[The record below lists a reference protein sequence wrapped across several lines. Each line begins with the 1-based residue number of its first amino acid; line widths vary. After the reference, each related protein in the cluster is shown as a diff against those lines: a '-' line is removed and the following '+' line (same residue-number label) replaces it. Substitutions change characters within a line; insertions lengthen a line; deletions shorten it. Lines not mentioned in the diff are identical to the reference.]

1 MAVKERNQQL
11 RLISE
16 ALLVHIPDLL
26 VKDPGLAQ
34 DLMSVTATA
43 LRTIH
48 EDIERSS
55 KAWDKKAYHVRADE
69 LRREW
74 GWTEGAANY
83 ALGLALRSRPLK
95 RTDVA
100 KLRLLIKVKLE
111 KPARRQMPDPTRFRG
126 AAQAVR
132 KIESERKRPIR
143 W

>member
-1 MAVKERNQQL
+1 
-11 RLISE
+11 
-16 ALLVHIPDLL
+16 
-26 VKDPGLAQ
+26 
-34 DLMSVTATA
+34 MSVTATA

-48 EDIERSS
+48 EDIEKSA
-55 KAWDKKAYHVRADE
+55 KAWDKKAYHVRADA

-74 GWTEGAANY
+74 DWTEGAANY
-83 ALGLALRSRPLK
+83 AMGLVLRGTPLK
-95 RTDVA
+95 RTHVA

-132 KIESERKRPIR
+132 KIESQRKAPVR